1 MDANRAMINVKHAE
15 INHFAQSANLTI
27 FLMNK
32 LAMIAVHIKN
42 IAIYNKD
49 YARIV
54 IAYANSALQ
63 HPITV
68 LNALIQHICKK
79 ISA

>member
-1 MDANRAMINVKHAE
+1 MDANLAMINVKHAE
-15 INHFAQSANLTI
+15 INHFAHNANLTI

-32 LAMIAVHIKN
+32 LAMIAVRLKN
-42 IAIYNKD
+42 MTIYKKD

-54 IAYANSALQ
+54 IPYANSALR
-63 HPITV
+63 HPIIV
-68 LNALIQHICKK
+68 LNALLLHIFKK